1 MNIYECSCLSAN
13 LSPSGEFE
21 LCEVCRLE
29 EEIADE
35 EAAEQYMHPTG
46 LTSRQKE
53 EVKQIVESIIKE
65 ASHNPP
71 CG

>member
-1 MNIYECSCLSAN
+1 MSVYECSCLSAN

-29 EEIADE
+29 EEIEND

-46 LTSRQKE
+46 LTSRQNE
-53 EVKQIVESIIKE
+53 EVRQIVKSIIKE
-65 ASHNPP
+65 ALHNPP

>member
-1 MNIYECSCLSAN
+1 MGIYECSCLSAN

-46 LTSRQKE
+46 LSVRQKE
-53 EVKQIVESIIKE
+53 EVEQIVKSVIKKGS
-65 ASHNPP
+65 A
-71 CG
+71 